1 MRPRRSDRCRLM
13 LPITSRG
20 ARSSRSCT
28 MKSAFTARGL
38 RRMQALGYSA
48 SATISPRSGNA
59 SRCRF
64 CAWSARRTRSSG
76 LRSSGRWCRRYRMRG
91 CEPSLD
97 LDIPSISRIQPF
109 SINWFAI
116 SFSKSVTHAKPP
128 RCACA
133 VKRNC
138 LKFVELAGGRRWH
151 ILVGGMIRFAKGLT
165 AILMIVAIA
174 GLAACTPVQNPYGT
188 ADPSNSSSQVGTSN
202 GYGSH
207 STLAAP
213 SSAGTVAGGTIDS
226 PQSQG
231 LSDYLKHHQLPLV
244 GAQVVTSPS
253 GGRQVILF
261 GFVASD
267 FGKTDAEQKARHYL
281 KDQSVVVDNRI
292 KISPELAGSKGGS
305 AGSTVNGVP
314 SANAMPSDGTD
325 PYAESGGIQD
335 YQNNQPPG
343 AYAYQSQG
351 QYQQYSGPPP
361 SAMSLL
367 IPLLMGGS
375 F

>member
-1 MRPRRSDRCRLM
+1 
-13 LPITSRG
+13 
-20 ARSSRSCT
+20 
-28 MKSAFTARGL
+28 
-38 RRMQALGYSA
+38 
-48 SATISPRSGNA
+48 
-59 SRCRF
+59 
-64 CAWSARRTRSSG
+64 
-76 LRSSGRWCRRYRMRG
+76 
-91 CEPSLD
+91 
-97 LDIPSISRIQPF
+97 
-109 SINWFAI
+109 
-116 SFSKSVTHAKPP
+116 
-128 RCACA
+128 
-133 VKRNC
+133 
-138 LKFVELAGGRRWH
+138 
-151 ILVGGMIRFAKGLT
+151 MIRFAKGLT

-281 KDQSVVVDNRI
+281 KDQSVMVDNRI
-292 KISPELAGSKGGS
+292 KISPELAGSKGG
-305 AGSTVNGVP
+305 AGSTVNGAP
-314 SANAMPSDGTD
+314 SANAMPSDGFD
-325 PYAESGGIQD
+325 PDTGTGSLQD
-335 YQNNQPPG
+335 YQNNQPPD

-351 QYQQYSGPPP
+351 QYQQYQQYSGPPP
-361 SAMSLL
+361 SMLTTI
-367 IPLLMGGS
+367 IPLLGILGGS
-375 F
+375 FGGGSFGGSYGGFGASPGFGGGYSGFGGGYPSYPTTPSPWGGAPPSYTY